1 MYISFDN
8 PRSIQKK
15 LELIE
20 ENRYMGI
27 FAWELTGDTKDY
39 ELLNAMNGKNSNWY
53 AYYYK
58 SLS

>member
-39 ELLNAMNGKNSNWY
+39 ELLNAMNGKNSN
-53 AYYYK
+53 
-58 SLS
+58 